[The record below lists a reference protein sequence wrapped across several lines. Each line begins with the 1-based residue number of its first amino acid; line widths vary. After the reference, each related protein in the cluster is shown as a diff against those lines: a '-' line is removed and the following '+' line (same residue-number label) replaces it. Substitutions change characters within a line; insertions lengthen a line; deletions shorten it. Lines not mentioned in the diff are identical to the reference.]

1 MKKVIYGTIIIFLAV
16 LIIVAIV
23 AKQNPPKTVTY
34 KNGKI
39 IEDE

>member
-1 MKKVIYGTIIIFLAV
+1 MKKVVYGTIIIFLAI
-16 LIIVAIV
+16 LIIVVIIAER
-23 AKQNPPKTVTY
+23 NPPQTVTY